1 MQTEIELTKSQY
13 ADEITLEEDTLD
25 LEIESK
31 SKLISIEIN

>member
-1 MQTEIELTKSQY
+1 MQTEIELTKIQY
-13 ADEITLEEDTLD
+13 DDEIKLEEDKLD

>member
-1 MQTEIELTKSQY
+1 VQTEIELTKIQY
-13 ADEITLEEDTLD
+13 DDEIKLEEDKLD